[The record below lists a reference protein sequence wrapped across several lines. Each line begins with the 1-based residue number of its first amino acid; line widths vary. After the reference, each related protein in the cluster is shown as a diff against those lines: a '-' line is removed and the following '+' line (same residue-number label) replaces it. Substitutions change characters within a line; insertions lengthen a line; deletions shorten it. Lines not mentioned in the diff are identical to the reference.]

1 MEAELKRQKNIID
14 NNRTFLVE
22 NLDHEDVIDQLIQC
36 DLVGQFAAQQLR
48 LSDKSKQEKNR
59 IIVDQ
64 LYSDG
69 PGAVEKFCR
78 ILRNRKRQAY
88 IADQLEGCK
97 ALLYFRFKE
106 KNPSLLGVAPTRHRV
121 ACSSK
126 DFFLLWPF
134 SVSCLANCL

>member
-1 MEAELKRQKNIID
+1 MEAKLKRQKNIID

-106 KNPSLLGVAPTRHRV
+106 KESRHPSWVWPRLDIGLPAVQRIF
-121 ACSSK
+121 S
-126 DFFLLWPF
+126 FFGLF
-134 SVSCLANCL
+134 QFHV